1 MPNWNDVLQNIEDLR
16 QRGLA
21 TANQAL
27 DLTRRGYLQQLQNY
41 RNRNIIAYYS
51 GWLSKPGL
59 LETDI
64 NDEDKNGFL
73 AAVHKLDRNLGLD
86 LILHTPG
93 GSLAATESIVD
104 YLRKMFG
111 RDIVAIVPQIA
122 MSAGTMLAC
131 SCKEILMAK
140 HSNLGPIDPHLRGI
154 PAYGVVDEFRR
165 AFREIKRDKAKI
177 HVWAPILSQ
186 YRPTFL
192 LQCENSIVWSR
203 DFVEEQL
210 RTVMFY
216 RTRNGKATSKSIVK
230 KLSSFTGNKAHE
242 RHIHVE
248 ELKRMGLKITD
259 IEADDQLQ
267 DLILTVHHCY
277 MHTLQN
283 SPAFKIIENHLGT
296 AVVKNI
302 NPAVQQK

>member
-1 MPNWNDVLQNIEDLR
+1 MPNWSDILNSIEALR
-16 QRGLA
+16 QRSIA
-21 TANQAL
+21 TANQAI
-27 DLTRRGYLQQLQNY
+27 DLTRRNYLQQLHKY
-41 RNRNIIAYYS
+41 RQRNIIAYYS
-51 GWLSKPGL
+51 GWLSKPGIL
-59 LETDI
+59 QTDI

-140 HSNLGPIDPHLRGI
+140 HSNLGPIDPHLKGI
-154 PAYGVVDEFRR
+154 PAYGVVDEFKR
-165 AFREIKRDKAKI
+165 AFREIKKDNRKI
-177 HVWAPILSQ
+177 QVWAPILSQ

-216 RTRNGKATSKSIVK
+216 GTRNGKATSKSIVR

-267 DLILTVHHCY
+267 DLILTVHHCFIY
-277 MHTLQN
+277 TLQN
-283 SPAFKIIENHLGT
+283 SPAFKIVENHLGT
-296 AVVKNI
+296 AMVKN
-302 NPAVQQK
+302 VTSLTQQK

>member
-1 MPNWNDVLQNIEDLR
+1 MPNWSEILNSIEALR
-16 QRGLA
+16 QQGVA
-21 TANQAL
+21 TANQAV
-27 DLTRRGYLQQLQNY
+27 DLTRRGYLQQLHNY
-41 RNRNIIAYYS
+41 RQRNIIAYYS

-59 LETDI
+59 LETEI

-73 AAVHKLDRNLGLD
+73 AAVHRLDRNLGLD

-93 GSLAATESIVD
+93 GSLAAIESIVD

-111 RDIVAIVPQIA
+111 RDIVAVVPQMA

-131 SCKEILMAK
+131 SCTEIFMAK

-154 PAYGVVDEFRR
+154 PAYGVVDEFKR
-165 AFREIKRDKAKI
+165 AFREIKKDKTKI
-177 HVWAPILSQ
+177 QVWGPILSQ

-192 LQCENSIVWSR
+192 RQCENAIVWSR

-216 RTRNGKATSKSIVK
+216 RARNGKEKSKNIVR

-242 RHIHVE
+242 RHIHAE

-259 IEADDQLQ
+259 IEADDKLQ

-277 MHTLQN
+277 MYTLPN
-283 SPAFKIIENHLGT
+283 SSAFKIIENHLGT
-296 AVVKNI
+296 ALVKNS
-302 NPAVQQK
+302 PTSTQRK